1 MKILE
6 LDRLADAI
14 TSVAD
19 ARNEIPLDR
28 LLSETALNI
37 LILTRIASNRIKDE
51 DRRDDIHITCD
62 RLVDLLRQA
71 ARRIPD
77 DPAGN
82 LGERHRPADKA
93 PAVLVHQ
100 CHAL

>member
-19 ARNEIPLDR
+19 ARNEIPLGR

-51 DRRDDIHITCD
+51 DRRDDIHVTCD
-62 RLVDLLRQA
+62 RLVDLLRQS

-77 DPAGN
+77 DPA
-82 LGERHRPADKA
+82 LR
-93 PAVLVHQ
+93 
-100 CHAL
+100 